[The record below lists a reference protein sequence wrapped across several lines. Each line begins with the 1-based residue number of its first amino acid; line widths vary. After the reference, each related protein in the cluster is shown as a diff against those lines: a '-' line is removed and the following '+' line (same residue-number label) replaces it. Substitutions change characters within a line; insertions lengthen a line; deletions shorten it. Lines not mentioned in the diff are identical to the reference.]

1 MTRLAIL
8 FVFAL
13 ILSGVVIR
21 IAISAAQRFGVA
33 DRPGGHKL
41 HEQVT
46 PFVGGAGVLAALLST
61 LAMGGEPREV
71 NGWQVMAASAVVM
84 FLVGLTDDIK
94 PLSFKLRFAVQACVA
109 SLMALGAGV
118 ALSDLGSLFSGE
130 LVELGY
136 LAVPLTVFATVGVI
150 NALNMI
156 DGIDGLSGALSL
168 ASLFLIALVAHA
180 GGQSDYVMLAVGLMG
195 GLIGFLY
202 FNLRNARHRRAR
214 VFLGDNGSMMLGFLF
229 AWLLIALS
237 QGEQRAMPPVIAL
250 WLFAIPLMDTVG
262 VMLRRLWLGKSP
274 FHPDRHHLHH
284 LFIRAGF
291 RIQDIVYI
299 IALLHLGIGLLGIAG
314 MLMYIPEV
322 WMLLA
327 FLLLFVFYFYSILRP
342 WRIVPALRRLHTL
355 FDLASPDTR
364 GVFIGNCSLEGTDLL
379 LRALAEE
386 MSGRDDYR
394 LAVYQTERVGR
405 AGQYV
410 YAVLEIMGEDN
421 AAAADEVRR
430 LVETLKRRLKG
441 RMGMRVRQFL
451 VRNPA
456 NERRLALWPT
466 NADLRQRDRRSM
478 HGKTLIHSCGLWARM
493 PPCQPDH

>member
-1 MTRLAIL
+1 MTSLAIL

-21 IAISAAQRFGVA
+21 IAISAAQRFGVV

-61 LAMGGEPREV
+61 LAMGGEPRGD
-71 NGWQVMAASAVVM
+71 NGWLVLGAGAVVM
-84 FLVGLTDDIK
+84 FLVGLADDIK

-109 SLMALGAGV
+109 SLMALAAGV
-118 ALSDLGSLFSGE
+118 ALSDLGTLFSGE
-130 LVELGY
+130 LLELSY

-168 ASLFLIALVAHA
+168 ASLFLIALVAHV

-202 FNLRNARHRRAR
+202 FNLRHPWQRRAR

-229 AWLLIALS
+229 AWILIALS
-237 QGEQRAMPPVIAL
+237 QGERRAMPPVIAL

-291 RIQDIVYI
+291 RIQEIVHI
-299 IALLHLGIGLLGIAG
+299 ITMLHLGIGLLGIAG
-314 MLMYIPEV
+314 MLMGIPEI

-364 GVFIGNCSLEGTDLL
+364 GVFIGNCSLEGTDFLI
-379 LRALAEE
+379 RTIAEVL
-386 MSGRDDYR
+386 SSRDDCR
-394 LAVYQTERVGR
+394 LTVYQTERINR
-405 AGQYV
+405 PGQYV
-410 YAVLEIMGEDN
+410 YAVVEILGEDN

-430 LVETLKRRLKG
+430 LAEILKRRLTG

-451 VRNPA
+451 VRDPA
-456 NERRLALWPT
+456 NERRVAHWPT
-466 NADLRQRDRRSM
+466 IADLRTRDRRSM
-478 HGKTLIHSCGLWARM
+478 HRKTLIHSAYDMRANAAL
-493 PPCQPDH
+493 PT